1 MGSHDIS
8 CEIRTALF
16 DVADRDSFLHAVRT
30 IASDNGTAVICFN
43 ADNLAGKR
51 HAEIALRHALRS
63 QKAGTLIA
71 NSFEMEALLYASG
84 SRQCSV
90 ASSFGVHTG
99 NNRAYICCCP
109 GGAAVW
115 EALAP
120 LVRFVDGD
128 WDTITPEHRAKL
140 KELFAI
146 PDEEIAAA
154 GESRFTD
161 LVLER
166 VALLEVYR

>member
-1 MGSHDIS
+1 MDSHDIS

-16 DVADRDSFLHAVRT
+16 DVADRDRFLHAVRA
-30 IASDNGTAVICFN
+30 IASDHGTAVICFN

-90 ASSFGVHTG
+90 ASAFGVRAG
-99 NNRAYICCCP
+99 KNRAYICSCP
-109 GGAAVW
+109 ARAGVW